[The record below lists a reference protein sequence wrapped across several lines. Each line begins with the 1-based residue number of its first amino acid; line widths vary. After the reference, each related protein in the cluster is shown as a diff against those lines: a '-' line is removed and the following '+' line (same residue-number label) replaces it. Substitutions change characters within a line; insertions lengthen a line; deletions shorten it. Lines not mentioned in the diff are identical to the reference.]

1 MLENG
6 GLILTLVGS
15 FALAVFLLLN
25 GALWLSVRLRV
36 FAHGPRAP
44 DWLASTISIASRAAG
59 IAGILYWLAI
69 VSQGS
74 IIYALLLGVILASGA
89 FLLMNGPV
97 WLATHAT
104 FGRGGREVHPRVQ
117 GAVVW
122 LSRILGGGAV
132 ASVFYLAFQLSL
144 PTLG

>member
-1 MLENG
+1 MLESG

-15 FALAVFLLLN
+15 FAFAVFLLLN

-44 DWLASTISIASRAAG
+44 DWLASTTSIVSRAAG
-59 IAGILYWLAI
+59 IAGILYWLAT
-69 VSQGS
+69 VSRGS
-74 IIYALLLGVILASGA
+74 IIYALLLGAILASGA

-104 FGRGGREVHPRVQ
+104 LGRGEHKVHPRVRV
-117 GAVVW
+117 AIVW
-122 LSRILGGGAV
+122 LSRILGAGAV
-132 ASVFYLAFQLSL
+132 ASVFYLAFWLLLPSL
-144 PTLG
+144 G